1 VAAKTPGCNLDS
13 GLNIRTQD
21 APDPHFTFAF
31 QPIVDTET
39 REIISYEALIRGLN
53 NESAY
58 EVLQQVPAVRLFAFD
73 QGARVKAIDLAM
85 RLGIGCN
92 LNLNFLPRSLD
103 SSGES
108 ILTTLEAANRA
119 NLPIKRIVLEAVEG
133 EIIDNTSH
141 FTQLINKYRGMGLKV
156 AIDDFGAG
164 YSGLNL
170 LAEFQ
175 PDKVKLDMKLI
186 RGIERNGPRQAIV
199 RAVNQL
205 CIDLGIDVV
214 AEGVETQPE
223 YAWLARQGIRLFQ
236 GYLFSKPAFESLPA
250 VHYPEL

>member
-1 VAAKTPGCNLDS
+1 MAAKTPGCNLDS

-58 EVLQQVPAVRLFAFD
+58 KVLQQVPAVRLFAFD

-103 SSGES
+103 SSAES

-119 NLPIKRIVLEAVEG
+119 NFPIKRIVLEAVEG

-236 GYLFSKPAFESLPA
+236 GYLFAKPAFESLPA

>member
-103 SSGES
+103 SSAES

-119 NLPIKRIVLEAVEG
+119 NFPIKRIVLEAVEG

-236 GYLFSKPAFESLPA
+236 GYLFAKPAFESLPA